1 MAAEASTPEPR
12 GVTTAEPRGFRYRPA
27 AGVIVLVAIVA
38 ILVSGARSTRVAA
51 QNRDAALAKELK
63 ERGLGVDVEGIA
75 WLEQPP
81 YAAYRTV
88 AGAVPVVVRATP
100 GPDEPHDI
108 YLVFARLTREGVL
121 LSVGG
126 AYNLSQTS
134 AVDELRPVGRGSRFA
149 FAAQS
154 AFEEAPSVVHQF
166 DLAGSRT
173 APAGWTRVQR
183 VQAAVSRLQK
193 TGRLDGLR
201 HVRYKVEPAPAKLD
215 VAFRDDLLEI
225 AADGQ
230 MARIGGAEAAKL
242 PSWLSDEKI
251 IEARPGKL
259 VNWAVDR
266 VRTEIGD
273 EAMQYIKAVAF
284 TAKDFVESNQ
294 ESVTGDTGAEE
305 ILADLGDESLAPPER
320 DIPVDPDIGFPP
332 KPLVPFVTPVL
343 DGEGE
348 WRAKD
353 HDPFIHQLPG
363 LPPTFVTTFIRGDV
377 RRKATRVYVALWDP
391 RLVQLNMM
399 PGTSEPK
406 SATGATGPGLI
417 PREPKVLK
425 KVAAAMNAGFQALHG
440 EYGMMGD
447 GVVYLPPKPYAATV
461 AVVGDGSTAFG
472 SWPNDPTIPSD
483 VVSFRQNMTVMVED
497 EKFNPYGRNWWG
509 GTPPGWEDKTHT
521 VRTGI
526 CQTKEGFVGYFY
538 GADLSPAALAQAM
551 IQTRCVYGV
560 ALDMNAGHSGLEFYR
575 VAPKDTMQP
584 IDRPLRFNLERTGHV
599 AGIEGWD
606 FRARRF
612 IVGMGLMNF
621 PRYIEREARDFFYL
635 TLRDVLP
642 GEPLPAQGQQ
652 NEGDGAWK
660 VKGLPQHGFPYA
672 LATTHASLP
681 SGARVTVLKIDPRML
696 TLDSKT
702 AMKEEGGAAVVAAI
716 SPPEPAEGEL
726 SVWFTA
732 DAFSIAAEPLVTPA
746 ARIASG
752 PAPRGSLAAA
762 LGVQDEEGM
771 LVYVEVEGDAQ
782 APAKE
787 LLGLLTALDCS
798 QSLGLA
804 QRLPMALGGDTNLQE
819 QAVRLPESASR
830 TTLLRKPG
838 PGTRRIFRDT
848 PIVPLKEWHPLQ
860 AQRIRYFKKKK
871 KDTDT

>member
-12 GVTTAEPRGFRYRPA
+12 GVTTSPPRRFRYRPA
-27 AGVIVLVAIVA
+27 TGVIALVAVVA
-38 ILVSGARSTRVAA
+38 ILVSGSRATRVAA
-51 QNRDAALAKELK
+51 QNRDQALAKELR

-81 YAAYRTV
+81 YALHRAV

-100 GPDEPHDI
+100 GPEEPHDI

-166 DLAGSRT
+166 DLAGSRA
-173 APAGWTRVQR
+173 APEGWTRLQR
-183 VQAAVSRLQK
+183 VQAAVSRLQR
-193 TGRLDGLR
+193 TGRLDGLQQ
-201 HVRYKVEPAPAKLD
+201 VRYRIEPAPAKLD
-215 VAFRDDLLEI
+215 IDFRDDDLEI
-225 AADGQ
+225 VADGQ
-230 MARIGGAEAAKL
+230 IARLASSGAQPL

-251 IEARPGKL
+251 VEARPGKL

-266 VRTEIGD
+266 VRAEIGD
-273 EAMQYIKAVAF
+273 EAMQYVKAVAF

-332 KPLVPFVTPVL
+332 APLVPFVSPVL

-348 WRAKD
+348 WRAKE

-399 PGTSEPK
+399 PGTAEPK

-461 AVVGDGSTAFG
+461 AVVADGSTAFG
-472 SWPNDPTIPSD
+472 TWPNDPTIPSD
-483 VVSFRQNMTVMVED
+483 VVSFRQNMTVMVEN

-526 CQTKEGFVGYFY
+526 CQTKEGFVAYFY
-538 GADLSPAALAQAM
+538 GADQSPAALAQTM

-575 VAPKDTMQP
+575 VAPKDTLEP
-584 IDRPLRFNLERTGHV
+584 LDRPLRFNLERTGPV
-599 AGIEGWD
+599 AGIEGWE

-642 GEPLPAQGQQ
+642 GEPLPLKG
-652 NEGDGAWK
+652 EKKDGDGVWK

-672 LATTHASLP
+672 LATTHATLP
-681 SGARVTVLKIDPRML
+681 SGARATVLKIDPRML
-696 TLDSKT
+696 TIDPK
-702 AMKEEGGAAVVAAI
+702 AAKEGGAAVVAAM
-716 SPPEPAEGEL
+716 SPPEPAAGEL

-732 DAFSIAAEPLVTPA
+732 DAFSIASEPLVTPA

-752 PAPRGSLAAA
+752 APPSGPLAAA

-771 LVYVEVEGDAQ
+771 LVYVEVEGDAP
-782 APAKE
+782 APGGE
-787 LLGLLTALDCS
+787 LLGVLTGLGCS
-798 QSLGLA
+798 QAIGLA
-804 QRLPMALGGDTNLQE
+804 RRLPLALGGDTNLQE
-819 QAVRLPESASR
+819 QAVRLPESGSR

-838 PGTRRIFRDT
+838 PGTQRIFPDT

-871 KDTDT
+871 DTDT